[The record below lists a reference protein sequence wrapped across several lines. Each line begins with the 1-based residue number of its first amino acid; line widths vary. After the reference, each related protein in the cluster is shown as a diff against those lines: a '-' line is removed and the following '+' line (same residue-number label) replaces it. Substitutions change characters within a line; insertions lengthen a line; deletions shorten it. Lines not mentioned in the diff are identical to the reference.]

1 MVAFASKNDSFC
13 PVRQN
18 AYKKILIVI
27 LPEMGLQKGFD
38 KDQFSSKGKINS
50 CSQRG
55 TLAFILIGCP
65 NIYPRAQLLLGH
77 TILRKQK
84 NFE

>member
-27 LPEMGLQKGFD
+27 LPKMGLPKGFD
-38 KDQFSSKGKINS
+38 KDQFSSKDKINS
-50 CSQRG
+50 CS
-55 TLAFILIGCP
+55 
-65 NIYPRAQLLLGH
+65 
-77 TILRKQK
+77 
-84 NFE
+84 